1 MNLNRLSS
9 AEITNLWTHYIR
21 ESMAICVSKY
31 ALKDI
36 KDTDIRSTFE
46 AALRISN
53 NHIQKL
59 KQLFTQEKFPIPNG
73 FTDED
78 VNMKAPPLF
87 TDNFWLMYIYGM
99 TMHGS
104 SLFSLAFNSSARQD
118 LRDFYYQ
125 CVNDAMNLYNMSLDV
140 LISKGLY
147 EKSPYFSTPKK
158 VDYIKDLSYITDV
171 LGKKRPLNSMESGNI
186 YFNLKK
192 STLTKALIL
201 GFSKVCKSNEIRKF
215 MDTGL

>member
-1 MNLNRLSS
+1 MDLNRLSS

-21 ESMAICVSKY
+21 ETMAICISKY
-31 ALKDI
+31 ALKCI
-36 KDTDIRSTFE
+36 KDPDIRSTFE
-46 AALRISN
+46 SALNLSN

-59 KQLFTQEKFPIPNG
+59 KNFFTQVNFPIPNG

-78 VNMKAPPLF
+78 VNLNAPPLF
-87 TDNFWLMYIYGM
+87 SETFWLVYIYGM
-99 TMHGS
+99 SMHGS
-104 SLFSLAFNSSARQD
+104 SLFSYAFNTSARQD

-125 CVNDAMNLYNMSLDV
+125 CVNETMNLYNTSIDV

-158 VDYIKDLSYITDV
+158 VDYIKNLSYVTDV
-171 LGKKRPLNSMESGNI
+171 IGKQRPLNTFESGSI

-192 STLTKALIL
+192 SMLTKSLLL
-201 GFSKVCKSNEIRKF
+201 GFSKVCKSNELWKK
-215 MDTGL
+215 G